1 MDERRLGDLKLLYQL
16 LSRVGAPGIDQLRL
30 VYSQYIKRKGREIV
44 INPEKDNTMIQ
55 ELLDFKEKLD
65 EISECWSHNE
75 KFLHALKDSFE
86 HFINQRPNKP
96 AELIGSLF
104 VFY

>member
-1 MDERRLGDLKLLYQL
+1 M
-16 LSRVGAPGIDQLRL
+16 
-30 VYSQYIKRKGREIV
+30 

-65 EISECWSHNE
+65 ITSTCWNENE

-86 HFINQRPNKP
+86 HFINQRQNKP
-96 AELIGSLF
+96 AELIGKLNRLPYSDYF
-104 VFY
+104 NTNSFSY